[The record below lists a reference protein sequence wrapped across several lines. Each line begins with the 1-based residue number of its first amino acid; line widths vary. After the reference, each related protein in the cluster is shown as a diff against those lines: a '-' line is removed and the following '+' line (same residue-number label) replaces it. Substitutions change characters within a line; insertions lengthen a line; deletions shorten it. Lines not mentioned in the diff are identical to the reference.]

1 MTGNNESLSSRCG
14 LLFGYGSI
22 GRRHARALAEHA
34 QHLVIVEPKEPARA
48 QAREAHPTAVVLDST
63 EALEEQRLSW
73 REVMAVIAT
82 WGPSHASVFHW
93 LADHGVRRILCEKPM
108 ASSVRDA
115 WAMADRARREG
126 IVLATHHYLRYAR
139 LAPGLRTV
147 AAEHDLGE
155 PVAVRVD
162 GGAACLVTNGL
173 HWLDF
178 VIDLFGASPE
188 SVTSTAAGEG
198 INPRSPE
205 LQLYGGTAIWRFP
218 NDREAVISFSNRASL
233 APSARVVFRH
243 AMVDIDD
250 ELHAVVRRRDPAVT
264 SQLPALTRT
273 GMPQQV
279 LFQGALPGSIHHLQ
293 GLQSA
298 IREVWCGQ
306 PLTTTGETGAIAV
319 GSIIGALLA
328 AREGRM
334 IGLPIAPDSQE
345 GGERWPIS

>member
-1 MTGNNESLSSRCG
+1 MSGDNLSMTWG

-34 QHLVIVEPKEPARA
+34 QRLVIVEPKEAARA
-48 QAREAHPTAVVLDST
+48 LAREAHPGAVVLDT
-63 EALEEQRLSW
+63 AEALEEQRLPW
-73 REVMAVIAT
+73 NEATAVIAT

-93 LADHGVRRILCEKPM
+93 LADRGVRRVLCEKPM
-108 ASSVRDA
+108 ASSVHDA

-139 LAPGLRTV
+139 LAPGLRTL

-155 PVAVRVD
+155 PVAVRVE

-178 VIDLFGASPE
+178 AIDLFGAPPA
-188 SVTSTAAGEG
+188 SVTSTAAGEAM
-198 INPRSPE
+198 NPRSPE

-218 NDREAVISFSNRASL
+218 EAREAVISFSNRASL

-243 AMVDIDD
+243 AVVDIDD

-264 SQLPALTRT
+264 SQLPAVTRT

-279 LFQGALPGSIHHLQ
+279 VFQGAPPGSIHHLQ

-298 IREVWCGQ
+298 IREVWCGL
-306 PLTTTGETGAIAV
+306 PPTTTAEMGTIAV

-328 AREGRM
+328 SRERRP
-334 IGLPIAPDSQE
+334 IGLPISPESQE
-345 GGERWPIS
+345 GSERWPIS